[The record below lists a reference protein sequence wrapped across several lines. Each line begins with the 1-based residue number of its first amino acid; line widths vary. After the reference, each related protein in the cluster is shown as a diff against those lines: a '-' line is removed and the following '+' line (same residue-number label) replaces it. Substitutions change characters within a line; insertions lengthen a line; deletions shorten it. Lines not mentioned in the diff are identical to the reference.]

1 MTGTGPY
8 AWMIGRRFELASEKI
23 GFGKTRIRLQTALFT
38 RPDGGARQ
46 LSLF

>member
-8 AWMIGRRFELASEKI
+8 AWTLGRRFELACE
-23 GFGKTRIRLQTALFT
+23 RLSLGQRKPKLRCDLFL
-38 RPDGGARQ
+38 RPQAAGVQ